1 MTQNDHANT
10 EVSRELAKQAQ
21 SEAPSVD
28 ELDKILYE
36 YAMWRDNYYQDLEAG
51 VLTEKEWIDIRDK
64 VQSEA
69 KAKINRL
76 IVQEQTK
83 LLDRIDD
90 LVIYNTRPLDGD
102 DYSSGFAEGHNCAT
116 EDIKRESEVLRR
128 VLSNNLSKGDV

>member
-1 MTQNDHANT
+1 MSQ
-10 EVSRELAKQAQ
+10 SREAQ

-76 IVQEQTK
+76 IGDAYNKGYSDGRLVK
-83 LLDRIDD
+83 PKYKVGDISGNYRI
-90 LVIYNTRPLDGD
+90 
-102 DYSSGFAEGHNCAT
+102 T
-116 EDIKRESEVLRR
+116 ERFRR
-128 VLSNNLSKGDV
+128 VGKNTKYKVVCILCDAPMFRYSNKFNLKHKECGAIKND